1 MVCSGCGVENRPGR
15 KFCAECG
22 AKLELPCPAC
32 GTANASGERFC
43 GECGTAL
50 TGLVDAPAPHAAER
64 RLVTVLF
71 ADLVG
76 FTTVSEH
83 RDPDDVREILS
94 RYFERCRT
102 LIERY
107 GGTVEK
113 FIGDAVMA
121 VWGTP
126 VALEDDAERAV
137 RAALTLTSAVAALGE
152 ELGVAELR
160 VRAGVLTGRA
170 SVEVGTAGEGMVM
183 GDTVNAASRLQAI
196 ASPGQVLVDDV
207 TRRSSDAAIA
217 YEDAGVHQ
225 VKGREQ
231 PIHTWVALR
240 VVAGAGGARRG
251 VGLEPLFV
259 GRDSELQTLISASED
274 SAATG
279 RARLVTVLGD
289 AGSGKSRLL
298 WEFFKHVD
306 GIRDEWYWHEG
317 RCLSY
322 GEGVAYW
329 ALAEMIRARA
339 GIIEEEPAAIARDKL
354 RAAVA
359 EHVHDE
365 RERRLVEPRLAQ
377 LIGLEERT
385 ATEAADLFSGWRLF
399 FERMAQTRP
408 VILVFEDLQW
418 AGSGLLDFIDYLLE
432 WAAEYPVFI
441 FALGR
446 PEVAPRRSDWGT
458 AVRLEPLHADAMG
471 RLLDSVAPA
480 LPRDL
485 HGRILQSAE
494 GIPLYAVETVR
505 MLRDRG
511 VLVEDGQRYT
521 VSSHELELEVPET
534 LQALIAARLDNLDAA
549 ERGLLQDAAVL
560 GMSFGPGA
568 LAAVSGRPAAT
579 VQRILDLL
587 VTRQVLG
594 RNDDARSQHGQYRFL
609 QAIVRMVALGNLPR
623 RTLKARHLAAAEYL
637 QATSGEVAEIAEVL
651 ASHYLSAAEADADAD
666 DADAIRD
673 RARETL
679 TAAGRRAVSL
689 ASGTEA
695 RGYFERAAALAA
707 DQVERAELLG
717 EAGAAAARAADRP
730 RALTLLGEAI
740 AGLDAVG
747 ESEKAARTRGLLAEV
762 LIADNRLDD
771 ATTVLEQAQSA
782 VREETVIAQLAARR
796 AQVAFLTGDHELA
809 LTQAELALEIA
820 DPRGLDAILADATTT
835 KSLALSYRHRV
846 SEAGALMFLSLE
858 IALSEDITEAA
869 LRAYFNCAELRTITG
884 EPEDASRLLE
894 DGLKLARERGN
905 RAWERDLLAQRVGIY
920 AFCGEWDEALAIG
933 QLLRTAGEDEST
945 RLAAL
950 FEPSILACRDQ
961 TDALIALAQRPLV
974 PSEWHELAVHEMV
987 ARSIALRAVGRAED
1001 ARPLLVTAAPK
1012 VMSAGGLT
1020 VAFNLGEVID
1030 GLLEADEIEVLEQ
1043 LVARASHRSYPVI
1056 VGELQRGRALL
1067 HRRHGELPEAHSASE
1082 RSVTALRGGGNPL
1095 ALARSLLDQGTIL
1108 AELGGTGEAAAVLEE
1123 ARELFG
1129 DLGAQRFQ
1137 RRAEHALAPLQVV
1150 A

>member
-1 MVCSGCGVENRPGR
+1 MVCTGCGVENRAGR

-22 AKLELPCPAC
+22 AKLELPCPTC
-32 GTANASGERFC
+32 GTANAGGERFC
-43 GECGTAL
+43 GECGAAL
-50 TGLVDAPAPHAAER
+50 TGLDDTPAPHTAER

-83 RDPDDVREILS
+83 RDPDDVREMLS

-137 RAALTLTSAVAALGE
+137 RAALTLTNAVAALGE

-170 SVEVGTAGEGMVM
+170 SVEVGAAGEGMVM

-259 GRDSELQTLISASED
+259 GRDSELQTLISAAED

-359 EHVHDE
+359 EHVHDA

-441 FALGR
+441 LALGR

-458 AVRLEPLHADAMG
+458 TVGLEPLPAGAMG
-471 RLLDSVAPA
+471 QLLDSVAPA

-485 HGRILQSAE
+485 HARILQARMGSRCTRSRLCGCSA
-494 GIPLYAVETVR
+494 T
-505 MLRDRG
+505 
-511 VLVEDGQRYT
+511 
-521 VSSHELELEVPET
+521 
-534 LQALIAARLDNLDAA
+534 
-549 ERGLLQDAAVL
+549 
-560 GMSFGPGA
+560 
-568 LAAVSGRPAAT
+568 
-579 VQRILDLL
+579 
-587 VTRQVLG
+587 
-594 RNDDARSQHGQYRFL
+594 
-609 QAIVRMVALGNLPR
+609 
-623 RTLKARHLAAAEYL
+623 
-637 QATSGEVAEIAEVL
+637 
-651 ASHYLSAAEADADAD
+651 
-666 DADAIRD
+666 
-673 RARETL
+673 
-679 TAAGRRAVSL
+679 
-689 ASGTEA
+689 
-695 RGYFERAAALAA
+695 
-707 DQVERAELLG
+707 
-717 EAGAAAARAADRP
+717 
-730 RALTLLGEAI
+730 
-740 AGLDAVG
+740 
-747 ESEKAARTRGLLAEV
+747 
-762 LIADNRLDD
+762 
-771 ATTVLEQAQSA
+771 A
-782 VREETVIAQLAARR
+782 VRWSRTGSDTPSRANRSSWRSRR
-796 AQVAFLTGDHELA
+796 
-809 LTQAELALEIA
+809 
-820 DPRGLDAILADATTT
+820 P
-835 KSLALSYRHRV
+835 
-846 SEAGALMFLSLE
+846 
-858 IALSEDITEAA
+858 
-869 LRAYFNCAELRTITG
+869 
-884 EPEDASRLLE
+884 SR
-894 DGLKLARERGN
+894 R
-905 RAWERDLLAQRVGIY
+905 
-920 AFCGEWDEALAIG
+920 
-933 QLLRTAGEDEST
+933 
-945 RLAAL
+945 
-950 FEPSILACRDQ
+950 
-961 TDALIALAQRPLV
+961 
-974 PSEWHELAVHEMV
+974 
-987 ARSIALRAVGRAED
+987 
-1001 ARPLLVTAAPK
+1001 
-1012 VMSAGGLT
+1012 
-1020 VAFNLGEVID
+1020 
-1030 GLLEADEIEVLEQ
+1030 
-1043 LVARASHRSYPVI
+1043 
-1056 VGELQRGRALL
+1056 
-1067 HRRHGELPEAHSASE
+1067 
-1082 RSVTALRGGGNPL
+1082 
-1095 ALARSLLDQGTIL
+1095 
-1108 AELGGTGEAAAVLEE
+1108 
-1123 ARELFG
+1123 
-1129 DLGAQRFQ
+1129 
-1137 RRAEHALAPLQVV
+1137 
-1150 A
+1150 

>member
-1 MVCSGCGVENRPGR
+1 MVCTGCGVENRAGR

-22 AKLELPCPAC
+22 AKLELPCPTC
-32 GTANASGERFC
+32 GTANAGGERFC
-43 GECGTAL
+43 GECGAAL
-50 TGLVDAPAPHAAER
+50 TGLDDAPAPHTAER

-83 RDPDDVREILS
+83 RDPDDVREMLS

-137 RAALTLTSAVAALGE
+137 RAALTLTNAVAALGE

-170 SVEVGTAGEGMVM
+170 SVEVGAAGEGMVM

-259 GRDSELQTLISASED
+259 GRDSELQTLISAAED

-359 EHVHDE
+359 EHVHDA

-441 FALGR
+441 LALGR

-458 AVRLEPLHADAMG
+458 TVGLEPLQAGAMG
-471 RLLDSVAPA
+471 KLLDSVAPA

-485 HGRILQSAE
+485 RARILQSAD

-511 VLVEDGQRYT
+511 ALVEDGQRYT
-521 VSSHELELEVPET
+521 LSSQPLALEVPET

-560 GMSFGPGA
+560 GMSFGPSA

-609 QAIVRMVALGNLPR
+609 QAIVRTVALGNLPR

-637 QATSGEVAEIAEVL
+637 QETSGEVAEIAEVL
-651 ASHYLSAAEADADAD
+651 ASHYLSAAEADPDAD

-689 ASGTEA
+689 ASSTEA
-695 RGYFERAAALAA
+695 RGYFERAAALAT
-707 DQVERAELLG
+707 DPVERAELLG
-717 EAGAAAARAADRP
+717 EAGAAAARAADRR

-747 ESEKAARTRGLLAEV
+747 EPEKAARTRGLLAEV

-771 ATTVLEQAQSA
+771 ATAVLEQAQSA

-809 LTQAELALEIA
+809 LTQAEIALEIA
-820 DPRGLDAILADATTT
+820 DPRGLDPILADATMT
-835 KSLALSYRHRV
+835 KALALSYRHRV
-846 SEAGALMFLSLE
+846 SEAGALIFLSLE

-869 LRAYFNCAELRTITG
+869 LRAYFNCAELRAITG
-884 EPEDASRLLE
+884 RPEDATRLLE
-894 DGLKLARERGN
+894 DGLQLARERGN
-905 RAWERDLLAQRVGIY
+905 RAWERDLLAQRVGIH

-933 QLLRTAGEDEST
+933 QLLRGAGEDEST
-945 RLAAL
+945 RLAGL
-950 FEPSILACRDQ
+950 FEPLILACRDQ
-961 TDALIALAQRPLV
+961 TDALESVVERPVV
-974 PSEWHELAVHEMV
+974 PSEWHELAVQEMI
-987 ARSIALRAVGRAED
+987 ARSIALRAVGRVDD
-1001 ARPLLVTAAPK
+1001 ARPLLVTAASP
-1012 VMSAGGLT
+1012 VMSAGALT
-1020 VAFNLGEVID
+1020 VAFNLGEIID
-1030 GLLEADEIEVLEQ
+1030 GLLEADEIRLLQQ
-1043 LVARASHRSYPVI
+1043 LVAHVSHRSYPVM

-1067 HRRHGELPEAHSASE
+1067 HRRNGELPEAHSASE
-1082 RSVTALRGGGNPL
+1082 RSVTALSGGGNPL

-1108 AELGGTGEAAAVLEE
+1108 AELGRGGEAAAVLVQ

-1129 DLGAQRFQ
+1129 DLGAQRFLQ
-1137 RRAEHALAPLQVV
+1137 RAEDALAPLQVV